1 MKPEAAQALVRKA
14 LETRKGDIVVT
25 IADAAAESGLSLR
38 DAEAALHALVSEY
51 RGHLRVTEDGDILFR
66 FPTRFTKPWE
76 TRARLQRVAST
87 VGGAISGVARFIV
100 RAWVAI
106 VLVGYAV
113 IFAALAIALT
123 FNRSSDDRGGRG
135 GGEIFYFIFRLVAEA
150 LFWTYHPFSP
160 FRADVEARPSNTR
173 WGRRRRNETP
183 FYERVDRFFF
193 GPKPIPPDPLA
204 STRAILAEIRAG
216 KGRIGLADVMRVT
229 GLERAEV
236 DPLMSKL
243 MLDYQGSVEVSEEGG
258 IAYRF
263 PELRKTVGIEA
274 TRREPPIW
282 TKPVEAPPLTGNEP
296 GSDLV
301 IGGLNA
307 FNLIASG
314 WVLLQ
319 GLTIDRLMGIFS
331 GLPADKLPP
340 PGLPI
345 ALGVVPFIFS
355 IALFL
360 LPLSRVALR
369 SRRQKKAAKERGRRA
384 VMAAVLEGA
393 KSPEG
398 IDEKTIT
405 HRYSMAA
412 GFEPDPKELND
423 QLVRLGGD
431 VDLDKAEHGVRYRFP
446 DLELEAKAVEAERD
460 AAAEDEAKVGKVVF
474 SSED

>member
-1 MKPEAAQALVRKA
+1 MKPEAAQALVKKA
-14 LETRKGDIVVT
+14 LESRRGDIVVT
-25 IADAAAESGLSLR
+25 IADTAAETGLSLR

-76 TRARLQRVAST
+76 TPARLRRVVDA
-87 VGGAISGVARFIV
+87 VGGALFGVARFIV

-123 FNRSSDDRGGRG
+123 LNRSSDDRGSRG
-135 GGEIFYFIFRLVAEA
+135 GGEIFAFIFRLVAEA

-160 FRADVEARPSNTR
+160 FRADAAYGGPSR
-173 WGRRRRNETP
+173 SWGSSRRRNQTP

-193 GPKPIPPDPLA
+193 GPKAPPPDPMA
-204 STRAILAEIRAG
+204 SQRAILAEIRAG

-263 PELRKTVGIEA
+263 PELRKTVGIND
-274 TRREPPIW
+274 TKRERPIW
-282 TKPVEAPPLTGNEP
+282 EKPVEAPKLTGNEP
-296 GSDLV
+296 GSDLL

-319 GLTIDRLMGIFS
+319 GLTIDRLMGIFA
-331 GLPADKLPP
+331 GLRPEKLPP
-340 PGLPI
+340 PGVPI
-345 ALGVVPFIFS
+345 VLGVIPFVFS

-360 LPLSRVALR
+360 LPLGRLALR
-369 SRRQKKAAKERGRRA
+369 SRRKKQAAKERGRRA

-393 KSPEG
+393 KSPDG
-398 IDEKTIT
+398 ID
-405 HRYSMAA
+405 
-412 GFEPDPKELND
+412 
-423 QLVRLGGD
+423 
-431 VDLDKAEHGVRYRFP
+431 
-446 DLELEAKAVEAERD
+446 
-460 AAAEDEAKVGKVVF
+460 
-474 SSED
+474 

>member
-14 LETRKGDIVVT
+14 LESRKGDIVVT

-76 TRARLQRVAST
+76 TRDRLRHAVGA
-87 VGGAISGVARFIV
+87 VGGAFAGVARFIV

-113 IFAALAIALT
+113 LFAALFIAMT

-135 GGEIFYFIFRLVAEA
+135 SEIFGFVFRMVAEA

-160 FRADVEARPSNTR
+160 FRADASYGGGLMQR
-173 WGRRRRNETP
+173 GRRQRSKGPP

-193 GPKPIPPDPLA
+193 GPKPVPRDPLA
-204 STRAILAEIRAG
+204 SQRAILAEIRAG

-243 MLDYQGSVEVSEEGG
+243 MLDYEGSVEVSEEGG

-263 PELRKTVGIEA
+263 PELRKTVGIED

-282 TKPVEAPPLTGNEP
+282 TKRVEAPPLTGNAP

-319 GLTIDRLMGIFS
+319 GLTIDRLIGIFS
-331 GLPADKLPP
+331 GLRPEKLPP

-345 ALGVVPFIFS
+345 ALGVIPFIFS

-360 LPLSRVALR
+360 LPLGRLAFR
-369 SRRQKKAAKERGRRA
+369 SRREKKAGKERGRRA

-393 KSPEG
+393 KSPQG
-398 IDEKTIT
+398 VDEKTIT

-412 GFEPDPKELND
+412 GFEPDPKELNK
-423 QLVRLGGD
+423 QIVALGGD
-431 VDLDKAEHGVRYRFP
+431 VDLDKAEHGVRYRFL
-446 DLELEAKAVEAERD
+446 DLELEARAVEAERE
-460 AAAEDEAKVGKVVF
+460 AAAEDEAKIGKVVF